1 MPICPN
7 DCNITRGGGG
17 HGPPL
22 IYNLPNENDLF
33 ELFTFLSKI
42 LTTMTM
48 MKMQLMV
55 AQMKT
60 WCGVRPENSG
70 YKAVPG
76 VARDRSHYNARF
88 RDRPIAS
95 KHLPKAPKVL
105 EWV

>member
-1 MPICPN
+1 MPICTN
-7 DCNITRGGGG
+7 DCNITRGEEESWTTT
-17 HGPPL
+17 
-22 IYNLPNENDLF
+22 NLPNENGLF

-42 LTTMTM
+42 LTVMTM
-48 MKMQLMV
+48 MNMQLMV

-60 WCGVRPENSG
+60 CCGVRPENSG